1 MTRYLD
7 CLKNSSS
14 NSSEC
19 RHLNRDYLN
28 CRMQKYVV
36 RVQLGRVLTR
46 RRSGLMDKDEWKNL
60 GLANL
65 KDDNSERKT

>member
-1 MTRYLD
+1 
-7 CLKNSSS
+7 
-14 NSSEC
+14 
-19 RHLNRDYLN
+19 
-28 CRMQKYVV
+28 MQKYVV